1 MSKNKELREAVAKR
15 ANGCCEYCRSQ
26 DRFAIGAFAV
36 DHVIPKS
43 QQGET
48 QLDNLAWSCQ
58 GCNEHK
64 HTKTHGRDLLT
75 EAWVLLYNPRQ
86 QRWSDHFVWNENF
99 SLMIGITPAGRA
111 TVNELKL
118 NREGVVNLRRVLY
131 EMGEHP
137 PIELMESVE

>member
-1 MSKNKELREAVAKR
+1 M
-15 ANGCCEYCRSQ
+15 
-26 DRFAIGAFAV
+26 GAFAV

-75 EAWVLLYNPRQ
+75 EVWVLLYNPRQ

-131 EMGEHP
+131 EIGEHP